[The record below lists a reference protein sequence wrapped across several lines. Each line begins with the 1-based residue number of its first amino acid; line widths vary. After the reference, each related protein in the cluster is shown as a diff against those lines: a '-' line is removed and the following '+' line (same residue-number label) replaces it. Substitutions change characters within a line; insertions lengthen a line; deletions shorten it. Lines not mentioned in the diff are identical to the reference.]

1 MEAEEVEPEVA
12 IEQTCVRLSGT
23 YVLTVKD
30 GRMTWGDDSKKRKK
44 YNQDAAVQS
53 HINKTWRNPHQT
65 LEKSHDDVCCD
76 TVKQLLGICHKS
88 NVPHSFIAG
97 MIA

>member
-30 GRMTWGDDSKKRKK
+30 GRMT
-44 YNQDAAVQS
+44 
-53 HINKTWRNPHQT
+53 
-65 LEKSHDDVCCD
+65 
-76 TVKQLLGICHKS
+76 
-88 NVPHSFIAG
+88 
-97 MIA
+97 

>member
-30 GRMTWGDDSKKRKK
+30 GRMTWGDDSKKRNKR
-44 YNQDAAVQS
+44 YNREAAVQS
-53 HINKTWRNPHQT
+53 HHKT
-65 LEKSHDDVCCD
+65 
-76 TVKQLLGICHKS
+76 
-88 NVPHSFIAG
+88 
-97 MIA
+97 